1 MEKKET
7 ASENDFVSDVKHQ
20 NEKIHDY
27 VKVDEIDE
35 HKWLVDFNGINDFRI
50 ATRLRHIDGIFERLK
65 NKNG

>member
-35 HKWLVDFNGINDFRI
+35 HMRYKRNVSVFLNVQCNTFFTTFGEK
-50 ATRLRHIDGIFERLK
+50 LL
-65 NKNG
+65 